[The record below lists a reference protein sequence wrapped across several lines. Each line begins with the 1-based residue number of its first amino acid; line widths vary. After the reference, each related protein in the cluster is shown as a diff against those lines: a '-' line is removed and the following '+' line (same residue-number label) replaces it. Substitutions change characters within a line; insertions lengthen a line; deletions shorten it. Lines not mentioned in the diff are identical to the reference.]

1 VGKMSEK
8 EKPQFKLIKGGK
20 DEISD
25 EDFRIFMQALL
36 GKYKGSPYL
45 QE

>member
-1 VGKMSEK
+1 MSEK
-8 EKPQFKLIKGGK
+8 KEADLKLIKGGK

-36 GKYKGSPYL
+36 GEYKGSPYL